1 MYFDAVWNYSK
12 EINLLSRSVQE
23 HEAVGAIVNS
33 PFLYISYLKFRKI
46 QEDDIGEPVSSE
58 H

>member
-1 MYFDAVWNYSK
+1 MYFDALWNYSK

-23 HEAVGAIVNS
+23 HEVVGASVNS
-33 PFLYISYLKFRKI
+33 PFLYTSYLKFRKI
-46 QEDDIGEPVSSE
+46 QEDDISEPVSSE

>member
-1 MYFDAVWNYSK
+1 MRYETIVNF
-12 EINLLSRSVQE
+12 LSRSVQE
-23 HEAVGAIVNS
+23 YEVVGAIVNS